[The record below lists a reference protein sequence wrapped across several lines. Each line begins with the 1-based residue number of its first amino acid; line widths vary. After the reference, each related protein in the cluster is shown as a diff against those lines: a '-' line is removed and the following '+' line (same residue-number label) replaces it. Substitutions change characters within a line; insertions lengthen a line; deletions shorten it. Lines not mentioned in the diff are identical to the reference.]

1 MFVTARRPAECIYR
15 RFNALGRGQAHRPIH
30 LHGRFELQAPPTN
43 HGPIPEL
50 MDRIAAHG
58 SKNHHQRI
66 EHRLRKL
73 ELGSTE
79 PRPLRFVFSASSDD
93 VTGTVRLPT

>member
-1 MFVTARRPAECIYR
+1 
-15 RFNALGRGQAHRPIH
+15 
-30 LHGRFELQAPPTN
+30 
-43 HGPIPEL
+43 

-93 VTGTVRLPT
+93 VDWNSQIADMISSGQASADDEFVGIGWVHQASHGLVSHQNACG